1 MSKERKQHV
10 RNIMSEERETACQK
24 RGKQHAR
31 REGNNFEV
39 GLTAFQGYLEVIL
52 LFGTCANNCK
62 LSAFHI
68 QRCEIISIAGEMCF
82 LLHLNNFRSI
92 YAIGD

>member
-10 RNIMSEERETACQK
+10 RNIVPEERETACQK
-24 RGKQHAR
+24 GGTQHAR

-52 LFGTCANNCK
+52 LF
-62 LSAFHI
+62 
-68 QRCEIISIAGEMCF
+68 
-82 LLHLNNFRSI
+82 
-92 YAIGD
+92 